1 MRDRNSHRFDV
12 GIEMDLVDQSGL
24 VFCAGVKNHVFVC
37 GANNPFFFDI
47 DLVFACGPK
56 MSCLCG
62 DQKRMLVLVE
72 VDLFFVSGPE
82 IILLSCE
89 RRNLLGVCVDGQTLS

>member
-1 MRDRNSHRFDV
+1 MRRSKSTSVLYAGRKLRGLSHWTEV
-12 GIEMDLVDQSGL
+12 
-24 VFCAGVKNHVFVC
+24 
-37 GANNPFFFDI
+37 